1 MRRRV
6 SKPEFPRSAVAEF
19 PSRLRIA
26 EVDSLLSGA
35 RRRTA
40 FRDAAAD
47 LVSLGIANPDGDMRP
62 DADRD
67 FGD

>member
-1 MRRRV
+1 
-6 SKPEFPRSAVAEF
+6 VAEF